1 MTFQWM
7 NGCGFSPQA
16 KKDSGEVVMKVDFSV
31 RGMRDYYPEVYHRV
45 GHIFSAWRRAALSY
59 GFEEFD
65 GPVIETLELYK
76 VKSGEEIV
84 SQLYNFTDKGGRELA
99 LRPEL
104 TPTLARMVAKVHNQM
119 QKPMKWFSIPRC
131 MRYEKPQKGRLREF
145 FQFNVDVLGEKSEM
159 ADLEVILV
167 AIESLILLGLGKS
180 DFVVKINNRNFVS
193 EYLAAIGIDEQKTQ
207 ALYKIVDNAR
217 KVPKA
222 FTSEKMNEIGL
233 SDDQMRAVERY
244 LALHGPED
252 IKEITERNS
261 GKNSL
266 LDLFSLFRTAG
277 VQEYCEFD
285 PTIVRGLDYYTGT
298 VFEIFDRSEKMR
310 AVCGG
315 GRYNNLLKAFSG
327 VEIPACGFGM
337 GDVVLGEILAEKG
350 MIPEYR
356 KKIDYFL
363 VRVSDRELQIMHR
376 VARTLRSRG
385 MAVEYVYNLIPVKKQ
400 MSRAAKIPA
409 KKVLILGADEISD
422 GLLVEK
428 DMETG
433 AETRVSIDSFV

>member
-1 MTFQWM
+1 M
-7 NGCGFSPQA
+7 
-16 KKDSGEVVMKVDFSV
+16 VMKFDFSV
-31 RGMRDYYPEVYHRV
+31 RGMRDYYPEVYHRLSY
-45 GHIFSAWRRAALSY
+45 IFSAWRRTALSY

-65 GPVIETLELYK
+65 GPVIETLELYT

-104 TPTLARMVAKVHNQM
+104 TPTLARMVAKIHNQVP
-119 QKPMKWFSIPRC
+119 KPMKWFSIPRC

-145 FQFNVDVLGEKSEM
+145 YQFNVDVLGEKSEM
-159 ADLEVILV
+159 ADLEVISV
-167 AIESLILLGLGKS
+167 AIDSLLLLGLGKN

-193 EYLAAIGIDEQKTQ
+193 EYLAGTGIDEQRTQ

-217 KVPKA
+217 KVTEA
-222 FTSEKMNEIGL
+222 ATREKMNEIGL
-233 SDDQMRAVERY
+233 SEEQRKAVERY
-244 LALHGPED
+244 LAMNGPED
-252 IKEITERNS
+252 IEKVTENNS
-261 GKNSL
+261 GRGSL
-266 LDLFSLFRTAG
+266 LTLFSLVRTAG
-277 VQEYCEFD
+277 MQMYCEFD

-310 AVCGG
+310 AMCGG

-350 MIPEYR
+350 MIPEYT
-356 KKIDYFL
+356 KNIDYFL
-363 VRVSDRELQIMHR
+363 VRVTDRELEIMLR
-376 VARTLRSRG
+376 VARMLRSRG
-385 MAVEYVYNLIPVKKQ
+385 MAVEHVYNLMPVKKQ
-400 MSRAAKIPA
+400 MSRAAKISA
-409 KKVLILGADEISD
+409 KKVLIFGADEISN
-422 GLLVEK
+422 GMLVQK

-433 AETRVSIDSFV
+433 TETRMSIDLFV